1 MVHIY
6 FNPQGPRGP
15 RLIGVVCIY
24 PDSLFQST
32 RPSRASTTSYR
43 LLLMR
48 CLFQSTRPSRA
59 STCALNRDLLL
70 ESEFQST
77 RPSRAS
83 TYDCGRKPAPQKFQ
97 STRPSRA
104 STFRFHVFLQITI
117 LFQSTR
123 PSRASTP
130 FCRRSGYSSKNFNP
144 QGPRGPRHSYK
155 GVAEFIKRISIHKAL
170 AGLDELVIPLEYWA
184 GISIHKAL
192 AGLDDTGQI
201 VYGGH

>member
-83 TYDCGRKPAPQKFQ
+83 T
-97 STRPSRA
+97 
-104 STFRFHVFLQITI
+104 
-117 LFQSTR
+117 
-123 PSRASTP
+123 P

-192 AGLDDTGQI
+192 AGLDEVVIPLEYWAGISIHKALAGLDDTGQI